1 VAEAGP
7 LGEVPRASFQG
18 ALGAFSE
25 EAVRVLLP
33 DAEPVPRAT
42 FDAVVRAV
50 ESGEDPY
57 GVVAV
62 ENTLAGAV
70 AEAYDALERGAVR
83 VVAEVA
89 IPIRHCL
96 LGVPG
101 ATLAGVREA
110 RSHPVALAQ
119 CRAFF
124 AAHPQIRAQAVFDT
138 AGAAEEVARGKDPT
152 VAAIASRGAGHR
164 YGLEVLAEDLQDRAD
179 NQTRF
184 YLIVR
189 AEGADPGRA
198 TRAGYGSRA
207 GPFKTACV
215 AELEN
220 RPGALHGLLGVFASR
235 GLDLS
240 HVASRPSGSPWT
252 YRFIVEFTHATEAE
266 AADALEA
273 AERLSTRLRV
283 LGTFATRRGEEGGAD
298 VRQP

>member
-1 VAEAGP
+1 MAEA
-7 LGEVPRASFQG
+7 PRVSFQG

-25 EAVRVLLP
+25 EAVRLFVP
-33 DAEPVPRAT
+33 DADPVPRAT

-50 ESGEDPY
+50 ESGEDAY

-70 AEAYDALERGAVR
+70 AEAYDALDRGAVT
-83 VVAEVA
+83 VVAEA
-89 IPIRHCL
+89 AMPIRHCL

-101 ATLAGVREA
+101 ATLSGVREA

-124 AAHPQIRAQAVFDT
+124 ASHPEIRAQAVFDT
-138 AGAAEEVARGKDPT
+138 AGAAEEVARNRDPA
-152 VAAIASRGAGHR
+152 VAAIASRRAGAR
-164 YGLEVLAEDLQDRAD
+164 YGLEVLAEDLQDRGD

-184 YLIVR
+184 YMIVGGTGVGPR
-189 AEGADPGRA
+189 AAAVPGTVA
-198 TRAGYGSRA
+198 SG

-220 RPGALHGLLGVFASR
+220 RPGALHGLLGVFAGR

-240 HVASRPSGSPWT
+240 HVASRPGGTPWT
-252 YRFIVEFTHATEAE
+252 YRFIVEFAHATEAE
-266 AADALEA
+266 ARDALEA
-273 AERLSTRLRV
+273 ARRLCTRLRV
-283 LGTFATRRGEEGGAD
+283 LGTFPARR
-298 VRQP
+298 

>member
-1 VAEAGP
+1 V
-7 LGEVPRASFQG
+7 VPTADRTSFQG

-25 EAVRVLLP
+25 EAVRLLRP
-33 DAEPVPRAT
+33 GSTPVPRQT

-50 ESGEDPY
+50 ESGEDPW

-70 AEAYDALERGAVR
+70 AEAYDALEAGSVS

-101 ATLAGVREA
+101 ATIGGLREA
-110 RSHPVALAQ
+110 RSHPVALSQ
-119 CRAFF
+119 CKGFF
-124 AAHPQIRAQAVFDT
+124 ARHPAIRAQAVYDT
-138 AGAAEEVARGKDPT
+138 AGAAQEVAASGDES
-152 VAAIASRGAGHR
+152 VAAIASRRAGER
-164 YGLEVLAEDLQDRAD
+164 YGLDVLEADLQDRSD

-184 YLIVR
+184 YLITREAAAV
-189 AEGADPGRA
+189 DPK
-198 TRAGYGSRA
+198 A

-220 RPGALHGLLGVFASR
+220 RPGVLHELLGVFSSR

-240 HVASRPSGSPWT
+240 HVVSRPGGSPWT
-252 YRFIVEFTHATEAE
+252 YRFILEFGHAETAPGIAAIE
-266 AADALEA
+266 AASALA
-273 AERLSTRLRV
+273 ARFRV
-283 LGTFATRRGEEGGAD
+283 LGTFPAWRSGAAGKP
-298 VRQP
+298 R

>member
-1 VAEAGP
+1 VPDA
-7 LGEVPRASFQG
+7 PRASFQG

-25 EAVRVLLP
+25 EAVRLLLP
-33 DAEPVPRAT
+33 DAEPVPRTT
-42 FDAVVRAV
+42 FDGVVQAV

-70 AEAYDALERGAVR
+70 AEAYDALERGNVV

-101 ATLAGVREA
+101 ATLEGVREA

-119 CRAFF
+119 CRGFF
-124 AAHPQIRAQAVFDT
+124 AAHPSVRAQAVFDT
-138 AGAAEEVARGKDPT
+138 AGAAQEVAEAGDPGL
-152 VAAIASRGAGHR
+152 AAIASRRAGER
-164 YGLEVLAEDLQDRAD
+164 YGLQVLAENLQDRDD

-189 AEGADPGRA
+189 EA
-198 TRAGYGSRA
+198 A
-207 GPFKTACV
+207 GPPAPGPLKTACV

-220 RPGALHGLLGVFASR
+220 RPGALHALLGVFADR

-240 HVASRPSGSPWT
+240 HVASRPAVSPWT
-252 YRFIVEFTHATEAE
+252 YRFIVEFRHASREQAKGAIE
-266 AADALEA
+266 AAG
-273 AERLSTRLRV
+273 RLCTRLRV
-283 LGTFATRRGEEGGAD
+283 LGSFPARKGSGGVAGGLE
-298 VRQP
+298 P